1 MTRRSDAHLL
11 VVDLAA
17 SVLAAAAAPGGGGCG
32 GGRCSRGGGAS
43 ASGGG
48 GAAGVAS
55 QALMEK
61 EVEVS
66 SRSEIFTVPLC
77 LFFFIEEIGSRLV
90 DSFTILCVST
100 LHSQLLRITSKK
112 CFWTF
117 EESQMQRQK
126 RLQYLENKQN
136 IHYSYRCSSG

>member
-66 SRSEIFTVPLC
+66 SRSKIFPVVP
-77 LFFFIEEIGSRLV
+77 FFL
-90 DSFTILCVST
+90 
-100 LHSQLLRITSKK
+100 
-112 CFWTF
+112 
-117 EESQMQRQK
+117 
-126 RLQYLENKQN
+126 
-136 IHYSYRCSSG
+136 YRGDWIAFG